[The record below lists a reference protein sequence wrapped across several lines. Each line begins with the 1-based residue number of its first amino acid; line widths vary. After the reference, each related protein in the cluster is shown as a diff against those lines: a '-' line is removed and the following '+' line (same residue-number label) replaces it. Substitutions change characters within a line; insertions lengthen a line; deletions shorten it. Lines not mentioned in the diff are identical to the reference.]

1 MILGDEKM
9 EMRELVCPVCKSGDD
24 LWDVDQLDY
33 GVWALKCGNC
43 DWEGTSEDLIQKEGY

>member
-24 LWDVDQLDY
+24 LWNVDQLDY